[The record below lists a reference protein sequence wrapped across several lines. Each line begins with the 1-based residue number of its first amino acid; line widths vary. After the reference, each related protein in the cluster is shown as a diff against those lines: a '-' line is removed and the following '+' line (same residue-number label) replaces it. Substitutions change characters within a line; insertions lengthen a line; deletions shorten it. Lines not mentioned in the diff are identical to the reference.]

1 MDFRW
6 LRLLD
11 GALLDSFSL
20 EQSVI
25 KQRMTLDKVL
35 AVKLRSAV
43 DAQMI

>member
-25 KQRMTLDKVL
+25 KQRMTLDEVL